1 MKDYFKFMGYLIWV
15 TVTVML
21 GFAPLGPTGNMNDT
35 ELAIF
40 VLACFFGLF
49 TSLFIFYKT
58 HVKA

>member
-1 MKDYFKFMGYLIWV
+1 MGYLIWV